1 MTFWGVKSE
10 LTFLTPSSR
19 LFQLTDFVRCMR
31 TLLTWVPK
39 SLIQVQKSVMQSC
52 SFALNLNLL
61 LFWRARWRIT
71 VLPIV
76 HPSKEPTC
84 IALTSFHCVCSL
96 NEYGKGLWNQNFQAQ
111 KNRRISDR
119 KRFRKIVN
127 PREHSTV
134 GRGWKVIWQKKS
146 YNRKLTKNLN
156 SDIENEEI
164 QTFKYRNIWPGK
176 SSKIYSLLGPVIKF
190 SDDMILFLF
199 EGKTQEF
206 NVDTTLNW
214 ASPKPSSE
222 SH

>member
-1 MTFWGVKSE
+1 MPPNEDSDIGVWDLHDETQKTVTAGKTSRKK

-31 TLLTWVPK
+31 TLLNWVSK
-39 SLIQVQKSVMQSC
+39 SLIQVQKSVMQVQSC

-84 IALTSFHCVCSL
+84 MASSSFHCVSSL

-119 KRFRKIVN
+119 KLFRKIVN

-134 GRGWKVIWQKKS
+134 GRG
-146 YNRKLTKNLN
+146 
-156 SDIENEEI
+156 
-164 QTFKYRNIWPGK
+164 
-176 SSKIYSLLGPVIKF
+176 
-190 SDDMILFLF
+190 
-199 EGKTQEF
+199 
-206 NVDTTLNW
+206 
-214 ASPKPSSE
+214 
-222 SH
+222 